1 MQVHKTSLLV
11 HTTVSKVAA
20 VCVDDCRIGISL
32 INGTTSIFLA
42 ASQCLCVLTHKISF
56 NLTNQ
61 FESPHFVSNR

>member
-11 HTTVSKVAA
+11 HTTVSKWLQ
-20 VCVDDCRIGISL
+20 CVWMTAGISL
-32 INGTTSIFLA
+32 INDTTSIFLA

>member
-11 HTTVSKVAA
+11 HTTVSKVAS
-20 VCVDDCRIGISL
+20 VCVVTAGISL
-32 INGTTSIFLA
+32 INDTTSIFLA